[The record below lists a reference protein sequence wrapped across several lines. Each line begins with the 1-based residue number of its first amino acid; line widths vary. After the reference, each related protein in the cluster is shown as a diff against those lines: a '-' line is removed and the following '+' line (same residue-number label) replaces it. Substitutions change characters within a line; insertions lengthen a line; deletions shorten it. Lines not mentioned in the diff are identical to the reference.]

1 MRRIQPRY
9 VKQPKRRASRE
20 LLHIFQDQV
29 QKSSIDV
36 QIMLFLRYEKDLNNS
51 QIGERLGVTGTTV
64 VRHFKLFHEKVR
76 IRYAPYEALNKGFFN

>member
-1 MRRIQPRY
+1 
-9 VKQPKRRASRE
+9 
-20 LLHIFQDQV
+20 
-29 QKSSIDV
+29 
-36 QIMLFLRYEKDLNNS
+36 MLFLRYEKDLNNS